1 MVSLTRLAEEW
12 CADGVKRK
20 LIYTLNPVTEL
31 SRASWR
37 QARVLCVWYLLYMRR
52 LKSWKSMSLF
62 LSKNPST
69 EYLQQTQREEVR
81 GGRRK
86 CPDVV
91 PEEEAGSTDE
101 HQGSNWVSEKESTN
115 WNYKPR
121 TDINTVR
128 AVAKGATIIPR
139 SQTPASAPKDS
150 QSCRP
155 GGLEQTVTPLRRF
168 TN

>member
-115 WNYKPR
+115 WNYKPEQKL
-121 TDINTVR
+121 TQFEPSL
-128 AVAKGATIIPR
+128 KGPL
-139 SQTPASAPKDS
+139 SFPARRL
-150 QSCRP
+150 RP
-155 GGLEQTVTPLRRF
+155 LLRR
-168 TN
+168 THSPAGRED